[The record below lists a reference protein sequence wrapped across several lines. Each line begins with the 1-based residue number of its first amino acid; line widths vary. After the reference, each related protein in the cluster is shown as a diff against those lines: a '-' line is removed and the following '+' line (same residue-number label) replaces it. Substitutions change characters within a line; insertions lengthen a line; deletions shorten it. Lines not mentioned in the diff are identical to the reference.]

1 MSPTLT
7 PERLYALLPSLYR
20 LRDAEHGEPLRAL
33 LAALAGELAALEEN
47 IAQLYDDQ
55 FIETCAPW
63 VAPYLGDLIGYRPL
77 HGEVPEI
84 ASPRADVAYTIAG
97 RRRKGTAVM
106 LEQVARDVTA
116 WPARA
121 SELFEQLTTT
131 QYMKHTRLHARAT
144 ANLRDTQAMLRRGG
158 AFNTVAHTADMRR
171 PEGGVGRY
179 NIPNVAIFLW
189 RLQALRLTAVP
200 LTPDPSDTTGHLFR
214 FNPLGADL
222 QVFRPAVTES
232 EIEHIAEPVNVPEP
246 LSVRLMA
253 LAVRATQAATPVSD
267 SAIDD
272 YGEGESLV
280 LLQGTPPV
288 PVPVGSIRISDLRD
302 IVDGGGNLIGWN
314 HQDALPPDAIGV
326 DPERGRVLLGANVT
340 GPLLA
345 TFHYGSARGIGGGD
359 YERVPEGEE
368 LARQEHLAPGAAL
381 QPLLDAIAPGGRVSI
396 HDSLTYAPSFGLPF
410 AFKVNGVTA
419 SGQAGL
425 EAVVAAVNPARPLL
439 AAAGDL
445 TLDIGPRGR
454 FVLQGLVISEGALRL
469 AAAADNELR
478 ELVLRDCTLVPGR
491 SLKTDGSAVFPGAPS
506 LIVEHPFTKVT
517 LERCVTGPLQV
528 VAEAEVT
535 LQDCIIDAGGPENVA
550 YSGDGALKPGAELT
564 ARECTVI
571 GKLHTQL
578 LRLASNS
585 IFVARLASAPLET
598 WTAPFVVQRKQEGC
612 ARFSFI
618 PSGSV
623 TPRRFHCLP
632 DAEDPTIAPHFTSL
646 RYGDPAYAQLRLV
659 TSQAIRTGAEDGGE
673 MGVMHAL
680 FHPQREIN
688 LRVRL
693 DEYLRFGLRAGAFY
707 ET

>member
-1 MSPTLT
+1 MSPSLT

-20 LRDAEHGEPLRAL
+20 LRDAEHGEPLRAV

-47 IAQLYDDQ
+47 LAQLYDDQ

-63 VAPYLGDLIGYRPL
+63 VTPYIGDLIGYRPL
-77 HGEVPEI
+77 HGAAPEI
-84 ASPRADVAYTIAG
+84 ASPRADVANTIAR

-116 WPARA
+116 WPSRA
-121 SELFEQLTTT
+121 AEFFEQLTTT

-144 ANLRDTQAMLRRGG
+144 ANLRDTEAMLRRGG
-158 AFNTVAHTADMRR
+158 AFNAVAHTADTRR

-179 NIPNVAIFLW
+179 NIPNIGIFLW

-200 LTPDPSDTTGHLFR
+200 LTPDPSDTSGRRFR
-214 FNPLGADL
+214 VNPLGADL
-222 QVFRPAVTES
+222 QLFRQAATES
-232 EIEHIAEPVNVPEP
+232 EIEHTAEPVNVPEP

-253 LAVRATQAATPVSD
+253 LAVRATQASTPPSD
-267 SAIDD
+267 SANDD
-272 YGEGESLV
+272 YGAEESLV
-280 LLQGTPPV
+280 LLRGTPPD

-302 IVDGGGNLIGWN
+302 IVDGGGNLTAWN
-314 HQDALPPDAIGV
+314 HQDALPSDVIGI
-326 DPERGRVLLGANVT
+326 DPERGRVLLGANVS
-340 GPLLA
+340 GPLFA
-345 TFHYGSARGIGGGD
+345 TFHYGSARGIGGGE
-359 YERVPEGEE
+359 YERLPEGEK
-368 LARQEHLAPGAAL
+368 LARQEHVGGGAAL
-381 QPLLDAIAPGGRVSI
+381 QPLLTAIAPGGRLSI
-396 HDSLTYAPSFGLPF
+396 HDSLTYAPPF
-410 AFKVNGVTA
+410 VFKVNGVTA
-419 SGQAGL
+419 SGEAGL

-445 TLDIGPRGR
+445 TLDIGARGR
-454 FVLQGLVISEGALRL
+454 LVLDGLVISGGALRL
-469 AAAADNELR
+469 AAAADNETR
-478 ELVLRDCTLVPGR
+478 ELVLRECTLVPGR
-491 SLKTDGSAVFPGAPS
+491 SQKTDGSAVSPGAPS
-506 LIVEHPFTKVT
+506 LIVEHPFAKVR
-517 LERCVTGPLQV
+517 LERCITGPLQV

-535 LQDCIIDAGGPENVA
+535 LQDCIIDAGAPENVA
-550 YSGDGALKPGAELT
+550 YSGDGALMPGAELT

-585 IFVARLASAPLET
+585 IFFARLATAPLET

-623 TPRRFHCLP
+623 TPRRFRCLP
-632 DAEDPTIAPHFTSL
+632 DAENPTVPHFTSL

-680 FHPQREIN
+680 FQPQREIN

-693 DEYLRFGLRAGAFY
+693 EEYLRFGLRAGAFY